1 MICVATSNKK
11 ETMVEF
17 LFSWYALNVLK
28 GNIHLYVLK
37 KGIVLK
43 KCQAEIFHGYSNL
56 LEKRTGE

>member
-1 MICVATSNKK
+1 
-11 ETMVEF
+11 MVEF

-56 LEKRTGE
+56 LEKGTGE